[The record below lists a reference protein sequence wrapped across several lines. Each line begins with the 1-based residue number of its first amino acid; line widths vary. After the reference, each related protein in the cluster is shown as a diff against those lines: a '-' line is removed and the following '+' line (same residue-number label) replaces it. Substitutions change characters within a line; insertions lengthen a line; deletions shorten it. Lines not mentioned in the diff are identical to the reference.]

1 MAARVHFESKH
12 TSIPSDNVTGTGT
25 INQVAKFTGANAIGD
40 SIITDNGTNVGIG
53 TTIPSLKLDVEGSV
67 NNADIGIRI
76 NNTFDDNN
84 PASNPTSVLFLNAAS
99 NNGYLRVYGAPAN
112 TASKHQ
118 IDLGSSA
125 GDSFLTFSPNGGEK
139 MRIDSAGNV
148 GIGTSSP
155 NTTLYVNGGNANN
168 VVTFESTDDAARII
182 LKDDDTAGY
191 FIAKDN
197 VISIG
202 GSTTIANNLNVDV
215 TSGNVGIG
223 TDDPDYKLHVKG
235 SVALDVM
242 PGHQT
247 EGTIRIG
254 RYDNNTSRYNDIKS
268 YVSSTAASNYLKFSV
283 HGGVEN
289 ATVDVMTLKGSGNV
303 GIGTTSPG
311 AKLEISGN
319 SQSSTPALRI
329 NCSDSSVQ
337 LDQVAGSVEF
347 SVTDASSP
355 GAGVKSS
362 INSIALNSIGS
373 RYGLG
378 FNTTSG
384 VNNVERM
391 RIDQDG
397 NVGIGTSTP
406 NAKLDIQGTQGQ
418 LFSVTDDLSG
428 SIFAVADISG
438 VPIFDVNSSG
448 VSYFDGNV
456 GIGITNPSEK
466 LHVVGN
472 AFLSANSAFKASY
485 NNTDSYHGSM
495 RWAGLQLGNNG
506 VNKIVAGRTAAGGS
520 FQFWTNNTND
530 AANYTVTA
538 DGIMTMAMTN
548 AGNVGIGTTSPGAK
562 LNVAGDILI
571 DSGEYISWGTVGST
585 SIEGSTASNK
595 LQFRTNSSDRM
606 IIDSSGNVGIGTT
619 SPSSPL
625 GSTKVLDISST
636 GNGEVILDHTD
647 AGVSSD
653 LGLYSWARSN
663 DHLAHIKATCEGATD
678 AAFISFHAQPSGG
691 SFSNAASNEKMRI
704 QSNGYVGI
712 GTTSPDIKLDIV
724 SGLNNGI
731 RISATDTT
739 QIWRDI
745 DIRSYVSQA
754 QADALTDGSAIYTTN
769 PTSQTETAFQK
780 YGGLVLQGR
789 DDGNSSFAIRL
800 GNGNGYA
807 TRMYMGGTGAT
818 VFSNTVTAT
827 NFILSSDERLKE
839 NIEKACDNRIK
850 ADWKTFEL
858 KTDKGQKR
866 YGVIAQELEKTNPE
880 FVREDTQGFKS
891 VAYIDLL
898 IAKIAELEARL
909 EKAGI

>member
-506 VNKIVAGRTAAGGS
+506 VNKIVAGRTVAGGS

-619 SPSSPL
+619 TPDA
-625 GSTKVLDISST
+625 KLDIGANNIITLDDTGSST
-636 GNGEVILDHTD
+636 GFIGLGSYNDGTKNRAQGASYYGFGIEVDRPNARMSMNSYD
-647 AGVSSD
+647 SS
-653 LGLYSWARSN
+653 G
-663 DHLAHIKATCEGATD
+663 I
-678 AAFISFHAQPSGG
+678 IS
-691 SFSNAASNEKMRI
+691 ASNITLK
-704 QSNGYVGI
+704 SNGNVGI
-712 GTTSPDIKLDIV
+712 GTTTPTSKLQV
-724 SGLNNGI
+724 TGLLVFANN
-731 RISATDTT
+731 
-739 QIWRDI
+739 
-745 DIRSYVSQA
+745 
-754 QADALTDGSAIYTTN
+754 ADAVA
-769 PTSQTETAFQK
+769 
-780 YGGLVLQGR
+780 GGLTSGAFYTNASGTLSAVL
-789 DDGNSSFAIRL
+789 
-800 GNGNGYA
+800 
-807 TRMYMGGTGAT
+807 
-818 VFSNTVTAT
+818 
-827 NFILSSDERLKE
+827 
-839 NIEKACDNRIK
+839 
-850 ADWKTFEL
+850 
-858 KTDKGQKR
+858 
-866 YGVIAQELEKTNPE
+866 
-880 FVREDTQGFKS
+880 
-891 VAYIDLL
+891 
-898 IAKIAELEARL
+898 
-909 EKAGI
+909 